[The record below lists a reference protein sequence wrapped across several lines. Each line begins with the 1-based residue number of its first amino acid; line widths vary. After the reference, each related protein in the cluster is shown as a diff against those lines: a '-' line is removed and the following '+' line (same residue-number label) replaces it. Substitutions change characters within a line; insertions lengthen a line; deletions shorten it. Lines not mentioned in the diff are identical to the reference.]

1 MSRFDRGHALS
12 VVRRFLA
19 GLFALSWFG
28 FPGFG
33 LIDLS
38 VTWDPDWPQMLE
50 AGWGLYMTLF
60 VGIPFTAIAVRP
72 RAAAAAAVQLYVA
85 AGALIVSAIPA
96 LEWQLTVLGAAIV
109 VETVMVTGPPSLP
122 DFEPPRRG
130 SWHPLWIPAVIGT
143 IPWLV
148 YAIAMWDLNRQ
159 DRIDGD
165 ITIGIDHYSV
175 QGAFGLVSILL
186 VTVAALWPTGRV
198 LIGMCVGL
206 SALYLGLV
214 SWVWHPT
221 PASFNQTWSGLCVLW
236 GCAVSVLSAF
246 PTSHRAPLSS

>member
-12 VVRRFLA
+12 VVRRLLA

-38 VTWDPDWPQMLE
+38 VTWDPEWPQMLE

-60 VGIPFTAIAVRP
+60 VGIPFTAIAARP
-72 RAAAAAAVQLYVA
+72 RAAAAAAVQLCVA
-85 AGALIVSAIPA
+85 AVALIVSASPTF
-96 LEWQLTVLGAAIV
+96 EWQLTVLGAAIV
-109 VETVMVTGPPSLP
+109 VETVIVTGPPSLP
-122 DFEPPRRG
+122 DFRPPRRG
-130 SWHPLWIPAVIGT
+130 NWNPLWIPAVIGT

-148 YAIAMWDLNRQ
+148 YAIATWDLNRQ

-175 QGAFGLVSILL
+175 QGAFGLVSILPVVIVVRELPTTTLRRRIAEYRFLL
-186 VTVAALWPTGRV
+186 VWMNTVIQAPE
-198 LIGMCVGL
+198 LIQEL
-206 SALYLGLV
+206 EAIIAE
-214 SWVWHPT
+214 T
-221 PASFNQTWSGLCVLW
+221 
-236 GCAVSVLSAF
+236 
-246 PTSHRAPLSS
+246 